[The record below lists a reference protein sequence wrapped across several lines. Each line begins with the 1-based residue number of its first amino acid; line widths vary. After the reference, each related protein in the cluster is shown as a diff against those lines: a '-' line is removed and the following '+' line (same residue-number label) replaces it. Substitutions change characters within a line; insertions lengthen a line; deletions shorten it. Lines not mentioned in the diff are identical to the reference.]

1 MKVNAVIFDLDG
13 TLTEPV
19 LDFGKIRSEMGIH
32 SESEDILTA
41 MGAMDPIQQ
50 KKAQSIL
57 TRHEHHAAQHSQLN
71 DGVVELLEELRQRK
85 LPIGLLTRNTR
96 ENTLFVAQRH
106 QLCFDAI
113 VARHDGP
120 AKPDAYGVLELCRQ
134 FNSSPAETLVV
145 GDYLHDLLAA
155 HNAGAIAI
163 LIKTH
168 PKAEDYEAHAD
179 YSISQMSEL
188 LDIINELEQK
198 QEQS

>member
-19 LDFGKIRSEMGIH
+19 LDFGKIRSEMGID
-32 SESEDILTA
+32 SDSKDILVA
-41 MGAMDPIQQ
+41 MEAMDPIRQ
-50 KKAQSIL
+50 KQAQSVL
-57 TRHEHHAAQHSQLN
+57 ARHEYHAAQHSQLN
-71 DGVVELLEELRQRK
+71 DGVAELLSELRKRK
-85 LPIGLLTRNTR
+85 IPIGLLTRNTR
-96 ENTLFVAQRH
+96 ENTLFVARRH

-120 AKPDAYGVLELCRQ
+120 AKPNAYGVLELCRQ
-134 FNSSPAETLVV
+134 FNSNPAETLVV
-145 GDYLHDLLAA
+145 GDFLHDLLSAQ
-155 HNAGAIAI
+155 NAGAIPV

-168 PKAEDYEAHAD
+168 PKAEDYQVHAD

-198 QEQS
+198 